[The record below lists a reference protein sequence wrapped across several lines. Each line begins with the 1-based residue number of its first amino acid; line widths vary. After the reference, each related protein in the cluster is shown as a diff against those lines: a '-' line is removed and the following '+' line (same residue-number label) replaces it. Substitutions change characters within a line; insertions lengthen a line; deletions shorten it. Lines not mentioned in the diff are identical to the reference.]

1 MVSRRVGLIV
11 RDSHGFLIGAMA
23 IRTPNLLSVL
33 TTKLYALKVGLSFAL
48 DASLLPVV
56 VESDYLAAVQLLSK
70 EEKCL
75 AHEGVLVTKIRHL
88 FLALS
93 FCVRFIP
100 HTTNTVAHRI
110 ARYSLREEEL
120 CYWLGNSKK
129 AIASYQLNHSVAPA
143 KHEPNAT

>member
-93 FCVRFIP
+93 FCDD
-100 HTTNTVAHRI
+100 
-110 ARYSLREEEL
+110 
-120 CYWLGNSKK
+120 SKVV
-129 AIASYQLNHSVAPA
+129 QLIVNGIVGTMVCGMILSIIFNFMVGGL
-143 KHEPNAT
+143 